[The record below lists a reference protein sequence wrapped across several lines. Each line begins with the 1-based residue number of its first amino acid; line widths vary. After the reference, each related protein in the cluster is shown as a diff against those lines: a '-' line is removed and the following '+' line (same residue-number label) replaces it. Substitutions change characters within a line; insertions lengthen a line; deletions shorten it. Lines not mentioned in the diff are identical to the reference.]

1 MRRLL
6 VATAVA
12 AAAALAL
19 SACDAN
25 NGLEVRAVFDDIS
38 DLVPRGHVKI
48 ADVPVG
54 IVSGIELTD
63 DHQAL
68 VTMRLEPDVD
78 LPSVVHARLRK
89 TNVLGER
96 FVELVPDRDSGGSL
110 DPDTVIT
117 ETAFV
122 GELEELVLAGSEVLA
137 AVTADRIAGAL
148 EAGAVGMEG
157 RGQTFGAL
165 LDDLTE
171 IISTYDR
178 NSDDLIRLIDGMEA
192 FLADAGPEAELHGRA
207 LEEVAEAMA
216 VLERE
221 DDRLLD
227 TLAEVRSLSRIST
240 DIMVTHRQ
248 RIDDFWFRF
257 NAVTRELA
265 RVEADIARFPY
276 AWHLHNHNTIRGI
289 NAEHAQLVADIV
301 VCGVNDLPGDPIR
314 SCYDP
319 PQGRERPPAEQPS
332 SGPASRGGGR

>member
-6 VATAVA
+6 LAPSIAVVVALV
-12 AAAALAL
+12 L
-19 SACDAN
+19 SGCNVN
-25 NGLEVRAVFDDIS
+25 NALEVRAVFEDIS

-54 IVSGIELTD
+54 IVSDIELTE

-68 VTMRLEPDVD
+68 VTMRLEPDIE

-96 FVELVPDRDSGGSL
+96 FVELVPDRDSGGRL
-110 DPDTVIT
+110 DPDAVIT

-148 EAGAVGMEG
+148 EAGAIGMEG
-157 RGQTFGAL
+157 RGETFGAL

-171 IISTYDR
+171 IIVTYDQ
-178 NSDDLIRLIDGMEA
+178 NSEDLIRLIDGMEA
-192 FLADAGPEAELHGRA
+192 FLADVGPEAELHGRA

-216 VLERE
+216 VLDRE

-227 TLAEVRSLSRIST
+227 TLTQVRSLSRVST

-257 NAVTRELA
+257 DAVTRELA
-265 RVEADIARFPY
+265 RVEEDIARFPY

-289 NAEHAQLVADIV
+289 NAEHAQLVADLIL
-301 VCGVNDLPGDPIR
+301 CGVNDLPGDPIR

-319 PQGRERPPAEQPS
+319 PQGREQPPAEQPS
-332 SGPASRGGGR
+332 TTPASRGGGR